1 MLDELTIHELR
12 SLLRAGEIS
21 SKEIVAAV
29 YAKIDQ
35 VEESLRSYITLCREE
50 AMAEAKRAD
59 GMLAKGE
66 ASALCGIP
74 LAIKDN
80 LSTAGVPTTCA
91 SKLLKDYVP
100 PFDATVVAR
109 LRSVGAVMVG
119 KANLDEFGLGS
130 STENSQVYPTRNPW
144 DLSRVP
150 GGSSGGSAAAVAA
163 GEAICALGSDTG
175 GSIRQPAAF
184 CGVVGLKPTY
194 GLVSRNG
201 LIPAGASMDHV
212 GPITRDVRDA
222 ALVLQEIAGWDP
234 KDPTSVKMQVPD
246 YEAALTGDIA
256 GLVIGLPREFINGDD
271 VLDPEVK
278 EAMFGAANVLESLGA
293 RVEEI
298 SLPHAKYAMA
308 TFYILASAE
317 ISSSLA
323 TFDGVRLGSRAEGAK
338 DTVSMFTKTR
348 EQFGQEAK
356 RRILVGTYVLQA
368 DNYDTCYLKAQKV
381 RTLIREDLERAF
393 QHCSV
398 ILSPTA
404 PTVAFPLGHRLD
416 KPVVMY
422 RSDIY
427 TSIANLAGI
436 PALTVPCGYTSQDL
450 PVGLQLMG
458 KPFDE
463 STVLKVGHAYEGHAC
478 LPKRRP
484 KMEVKTN
491 G

>member
-1 MLDELTIHELR
+1 MQLDELTIHELR

-21 SKEIVAAV
+21 CEEIVAAV
-29 YAKIDQ
+29 YAKVDQ
-35 VEESLRSYITLCREE
+35 VEDDVRAYITLCRAE

-59 GMLAKGE
+59 GLLARGE

-80 LSTAGVPTTCA
+80 LSTAGIPTTCA
-91 SKLLKDYVP
+91 SKLLMDYVP
-100 PFDATVVAR
+100 PFDATVVAK
-109 LRSVGAVMVG
+109 LKSVGAVMVG

-130 STENSQVYPTRNPW
+130 STENSQVHPTRNPW

-194 GLVSRNG
+194 GLVSRYG
-201 LIPAGASMDHV
+201 LIPAAASMDHV
-212 GPITRDVRDA
+212 GPVTRDVRDA

-234 KDPTSVKMQVPD
+234 KDPTSVKVQVPD
-246 YEAALTGDIA
+246 YEATLTGDIA
-256 GLVIGLPREFINGDD
+256 GLVIGLPREFITDA
-271 VLDPEVK
+271 LDPEVK

-298 SLPHAKYAMA
+298 SLPYAKYAMA

-317 ISSSLA
+317 VSSSLA
-323 TFDGVRLGSRAEGAK
+323 TFDGVRLGNRAEGAK
-338 DTVSMFTKTR
+338 NTVSMFTKTR
-348 EQFGQEAK
+348 EQLGQEAK
-356 RRILVGTYVLQA
+356 RRILVGTYVVQA
-368 DNYDTCYLKAQKV
+368 DNYDTHYLKAQKV
-381 RTLIREDLERAF
+381 RTLIREDLKRAF

-404 PTVAFPLGHRLD
+404 PTAAFPLGHRLD
-416 KPVVMY
+416 EPVVMY
-422 RSDIY
+422 QSDIY

-436 PALTVPCGYTSQDL
+436 PALTVPCGYTSQNL

-478 LPKRRP
+478 LPKPRP
-484 KMEVKTN
+484 EMEVKTN